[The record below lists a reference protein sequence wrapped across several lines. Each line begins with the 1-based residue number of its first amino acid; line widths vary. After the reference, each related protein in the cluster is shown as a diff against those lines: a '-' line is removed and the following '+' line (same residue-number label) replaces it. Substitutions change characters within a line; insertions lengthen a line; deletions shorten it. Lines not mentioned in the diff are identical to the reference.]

1 MKTLAISFI
10 TFLLTSCT
18 VAQRIATESREIGNF
33 SQIRVEKGIDLK
45 LVQDAD
51 DKLLKITSRNFDLQD
66 VITEIRGETLYL
78 SKKGNNFSN
87 SSVDITV
94 PFYKLSQIDA
104 SSGSDIEN
112 SGTLEIEELSI
123 KASGG
128 SDLDLKINLYY
139 LECELSGGSDAELEG
154 SSKAAYY
161 QASGGSDIDAND
173 FKVEKVTLRLSG
185 GSDVDIFATE
195 EVDIEASGGS
205 DVNVSGGAKIVR
217 DQSDRSSDVRIN

>member
-1 MKTLAISFI
+1 MKTLTFALI

-18 VAQRIATESREIGNF
+18 MAQRIETESREIGSFN
-33 SQIRVEKGIDLK
+33 QIKVEKGIDLK

-51 DKLLKITSRNFDLQD
+51 DTRLKITARNFDLQD
-66 VITEIRGETLYL
+66 VITEIRGETLFL
-78 SKKGNNFSN
+78 SKRGNTFSN
-87 SSVDITV
+87 SGVDITV
-94 PFYKLSQIDA
+94 PFSELSKIEA
-104 SSGSDIEN
+104 SSGSDIES
-112 SGTLEIEELSI
+112 SGTLEMEELSI
-123 KASGG
+123 EASGG
-128 SDLDLKINLYY
+128 SDLELNLNVFY
-139 LECELSGGSDAELEG
+139 LECNLSGGSDVELEG

-185 GSDVDIFATE
+185 GSDVDLFASE

-217 DQSDRSSDVRIN
+217 DKSDRSSDVRVN